1 MMIPWQQL
9 TPEALQGLIE
19 NYVEREG
26 TDYGEQEVDAE
37 VKHSQI
43 LAQLKSGE
51 VLIAYEEASESINLL
66 TRQDYENHQR
76 ALGGE
81 QLRDTDSSAG

>member
-9 TPEALQGLIE
+9 SAEALQGLIE

-26 TDYGEQEVDAE
+26 TDYGEREVDAE
-37 VKHSQI
+37 VKHGQI

-51 VLIAYEEASESINLL
+51 VIIAFDEASESINLL
-66 TRQDYENHQR
+66 TLQEFEEHRR
-76 ALGGE
+76 ALE
-81 QLRDTDSSAG
+81 NPPEDQFFT